1 MPETTENATAPEA
14 DANAKA
20 QDANATPAAQ
30 AEAAPPPKEMKS
42 IVLTGFGGV
51 KMLKVQQKP
60 EPTPGDGDVLIRVK
74 ACGMSFPDLMVRQG
88 VIDHPPKT
96 PVIMGFECAGVIEAV
111 GANVNGLKVSF
122 LVNSCA
128 WPGPY

>member
-1 MPETTENATAPEA
+1 MPETTENAAAPEA

-20 QDANATPAAQ
+20 PDAEASPAPAQ

-60 EPTPGDGDVLIRVK
+60 EATPGDGDVLIRVK
-74 ACGMSFPDLMVRQG
+74 A
-88 VIDHPPKT
+88 
-96 PVIMGFECAGVIEAV
+96 
-111 GANVNGLKVSF
+111 
-122 LVNSCA
+122 
-128 WPGPY
+128 W